1 MPQLDP
7 STFAPQLFWLVVTFV
22 LLYLAMWKIALP
34 KIGSILQDRQERI
47 DDDLEKA
54 EKLKQDAEAVREAY
68 EKTVAEGRNKA
79 QETIRSAS
87 EKMAAEAAAQHAT
100 LTEKLNAQTSE
111 AETRI
116 NAAKEQALANI
127 RTVATEVTQA
137 AAAKLI
143 GRDISEADAEKA
155 VASILDEERH

>member
-7 STFAPQLFWLVVTFV
+7 STFAPQLFWLLVTFA

-79 QETIRSAS
+79 QETIRSAN

-100 LTEKLNAQTSE
+100 LTEKLNTQTSE

-137 AAAKLI
+137 AAGKLI

>member
-7 STFAPQLFWLVVTFV
+7 STFAPQLFWLLVTFV

-79 QETIRSAS
+79 QETIRSPI
-87 EKMAAEAAAQHAT
+87 AARPAPIS
-100 LTEKLNAQTSE
+100 L
-111 AETRI
+111 
-116 NAAKEQALANI
+116 
-127 RTVATEVTQA
+127 A
-137 AAAKLI
+137 AAASIVMFLSSFVLI
-143 GRDISEADAEKA
+143 PHCA
-155 VASILDEERH
+155 

>member
-68 EKTVAEGRNKA
+68 EKIVAEGRNKA
-79 QETIRSAS
+79 QETIRAAS
-87 EKMAAEAAAQHAT
+87 EKMAAEAASQHET

-111 AETRI
+111 AEARI
-116 NAAKEQALANI
+116 GVAKERTLADI

-137 AAAKLI
+137 AAGKLI
-143 GRDISEADAEKA
+143 GRGISEADAEKA
-155 VASILDEERH
+155 VASVLDEERH

>member
-54 EKLKQDAEAVREAY
+54 EKLKKDAEAVRAAY

>member
-68 EKTVAEGRNKA
+68 EKTVAEGRSQA
-79 QETIRSAS
+79 QETIRAAS
-87 EKMAAEAAAQHAT
+87 EKMATEAASQHET
-100 LTEKLNAQTSE
+100 LTAKLKAQTSE
-111 AETRI
+111 AEARI
-116 NAAKEQALANI
+116 GAAKERALADI

-137 AAAKLI
+137 AAGKLI

-155 VASILDEERH
+155 VASILDGERH

>member
-7 STFAPQLFWLVVTFV
+7 STFAPQLFWLLVTFV

-87 EKMAAEAAAQHAT
+87 GKMAAEAAAQHAT
-100 LTEKLNAQTSE
+100 LTEKLNAQTTE

-116 NAAKEQALANI
+116 KAAKEQALANI

-137 AAAKLI
+137 AASKLI

>member
-1 MPQLDP
+1 
-7 STFAPQLFWLVVTFV
+7 
-22 LLYLAMWKIALP
+22 
-34 KIGSILQDRQERI
+34 
-47 DDDLEKA
+47 
-54 EKLKQDAEAVREAY
+54 
-68 EKTVAEGRNKA
+68 
-79 QETIRSAS
+79 
-87 EKMAAEAAAQHAT
+87 MAAEAAAQHAT

-137 AAAKLI
+137 AAGKLI

>member
-79 QETIRSAS
+79 QDTIRAAS
-87 EKMAAEAAAQHAT
+87 EKMAAEAASQHAA
-100 LTEKLNAQTSE
+100 LTEKLNAQTAE
-111 AETRI
+111 AEARI
-116 NAAKEQALANI
+116 DAAKEQALANI
-127 RTVATEVTQA
+127 RTVATDVTQA
-137 AAAKLI
+137 AAGKLI
-143 GRDISEADAEKA
+143 GREISEADAEKA
-155 VASILDEERH
+155 VASVLDEERH